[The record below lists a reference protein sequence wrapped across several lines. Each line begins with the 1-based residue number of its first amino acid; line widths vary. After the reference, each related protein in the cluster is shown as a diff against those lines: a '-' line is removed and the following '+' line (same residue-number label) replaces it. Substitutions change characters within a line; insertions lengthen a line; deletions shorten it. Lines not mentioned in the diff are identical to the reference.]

1 MGLYKLITEK
11 YMTFRKDAALFHG
24 LLDHAENIL
33 NSARF
38 NNNTDEPLIFFRTFV
53 EELGFSKMC
62 VLLPD
67 ENQFKMYLSYGFRLD
82 SFQKAISTKDFW
94 EGTLT
99 TEDWIEATDEKLVPF
114 RQLFS
119 SDDNNEI
126 TILHLKKSLI
136 KDTPVI
142 IIIAENTKQTLVDT
156 EMVDIVLPSLFPN
169 IEKFLETKRISNQV
183 VFDTEFDTAV
193 NIENSLIENSKGYLF
208 ELSLDV
214 FLDSFD
220 ELFQET
226 KDILFNNMFYA
237 VQILTKLP
245 DVVFAHGHTIK
256 IIRFSNNDLD
266 VELYAYQL
274 KKTISPVFSE
284 KKSDLFEI
292 EYVGSSS
299 EESELTSFLK
309 R

>member
-38 NNNTDEPLIFFRTFV
+38 NNYTDEPLVFFRTFV

-67 ENQFKMYLSYGFRLD
+67 DNQYKMYFSYGFH
-82 SFQKAISTKDFW
+82 SESYQKSISTKDFW

-99 TEDWIEATDEKLVPF
+99 TLDWINATDENIVPF

-119 SDDNNEI
+119 DDDNNEI
-126 TILHLKKSLI
+126 TVLHLKKSLI

-142 IIIAENTKQTLVDT
+142 IIIAESTKQTLVDT
-156 EMVDIVLPSLFPN
+156 EMVDIVLPSLLPY
-169 IEKFLETKRISNQV
+169 IEKFLEIKNISNQV

-220 ELFQET
+220 NLFPET
-226 KDILFNNMFYA
+226 KEILFNSMFND

-256 IIRFSNNDLD
+256 IIRFSKSDLD

-284 KKSDLFEI
+284 NKSDLFEI